1 MALPTDTTIKI
12 GKLLIE
18 NFSRLEIV
26 QQIHEHHVFTLEIG
40 QDLLETK
47 FQSAVPAS
55 QNLMG
60 QEINIEIK
68 PIPDLD
74 SLKLLANKEFY
85 SMQFNGIIK
94 AVELKKSTINNT
106 EEILIIKGYSKTILL
121 DNGPDS
127 NSFTKMTLSDI
138 VNRIKSG
145 YGIDIAVKPF
155 YNDILAYTVQ
165 YNESDFAFLNRLAMR
180 HGQWLYDNG
189 VKIIFGSPGS
199 SGQAN
204 ELVYDLNMQDF
215 NYKME
220 LVPALFKII
229 ENDNRKGD
237 TSTDTT
243 AKYSREADGFHQ
255 TYIDKSNQIFNKE
268 TVIQLNQNAVG
279 GNGQNASAEYAKNK
293 MREIVSGM
301 MQVQATTEVPGIILG
316 NILRLK
322 GVDKQLESNYRVTQ
336 ITHICDD
343 GGGYENHFTAINFSG
358 AVFSPKTNPDLIPR
372 CQSQTAV
379 VMANNDPDGLS
390 AVVVQMPWQK
400 EKGLTTPYIPM
411 LQHYGGNEKGMHWI
425 PEIGDTVFVD
435 FQGGNAEMPIV
446 TGTMTSTK
454 EKSGY
459 ATPDNDIKALHT
471 RSNNLLVMN
480 DKTGSVLLQDS
491 SKSFIEMDGKRK
503 IEVNTDIFVVNAKK
517 IILNATESTEIQTN
531 DYLLNAL
538 SRIYILSKTMKQT
551 IQGFMSMYS
560 GKALINSNDTIDI
573 EAKVTKLHGTKQV
586 LMHSDKEAVINS
598 AGTAK
603 IHGAS
608 GNSFTNTAKTITA
621 SPTDSVALAVVYFR
635 PLSTWKGEFGFDW
648 LREKD
653 NGLNTEPDYE
663 SIIESGYK
671 DGVSDLS
678 KVEAYTNLKLEY
690 DTIPITRKTTTSSP
704 TTEYS
709 VPYLTLF
716 SEEFI
721 NTLPAT
727 TLIKPRCEAELK
739 ILLDIEEDLD
749 KLKFDFDDTLF
760 ELNTLVLTQNAK
772 TNGLEDQNIT
782 INIKCL
788 KDLDRDH
795 DINIYAYPKG
805 VTISSRATLE
815 PNIDHRKLAGKIKV
829 LRNDSTARKEEHFVL
844 VNVTTNITNSLGKDK
859 TGNCSVLEQ
868 KALQN
873 ALYQCIITSK
883 LESGPLLDLSGDS
896 KFQIRTTSNGNKI
909 FGEYIFENITGSLR
923 QTDGNIYED
932 KAGIFA
938 YVQNLYISQN
948 PQYSGYYTIFCFDEN
963 TYDSFHDPTTGTSA
977 AVPGQVQ
984 AISTK
989 NVFLFN
995 GILGAARG
1003 DDTIAHEGLHGL
1015 GLYHTHIDSSPIKD
1029 RGRAYVY
1036 ANGNTNLSDSTDNIM
1051 SYGRKLKKSTWQW
1064 QWKIIN
1070 PNIK

>member
-68 PIPDLD
+68 PIPDFD

-138 VNRIKSG
+138 VNKIKSG

-180 HGQWLYDNG
+180 HGQWFYDNG

-199 SGQAN
+199 SAQAN

-279 GNGQNASAEYAKNK
+279 GNGKNASEEYAKNK

-301 MQVQATTEVPGIILG
+301 MQVEATTEVPGIILG

-491 SKSFIEMDGKRK
+491 SKSLIEMDGKRK

-531 DYLLNAL
+531 DYILNAL

-573 EAKVTKLHGTKQV
+573 EAKVTKLHGTEQA

-603 IHGAS
+603 MHADQ
-608 GNSFTNTAKTITA
+608 GNSYTNTAKIIEASATA
-621 SPTDSVALAVVYFR
+621 AIGLAVVYFR
-635 PLSTWKGEFGFDW
+635 PLDKWKGEFGFDW

-653 NGLNTEPDYE
+653 NGLTTEPAYE
-663 SIIESGYK
+663 TIIEGGYK
-671 DGVSDLS
+671 DGKSDLD
-678 KVEAYTNLKLEY
+678 KIEAFKQLKTEY
-690 DTIPITRKTTTSSP
+690 EKFTITRKAP
-704 TTEYS
+704 AEGAGTEYF

-716 SEEFI
+716 SQEFVEAMPKDTLVKPQYEAEFTILLNIDEDLETLKFEYDDSLFSI
-721 NTLPAT
+721 NTP
-727 TLIKPRCEAELK
+727 I
-739 ILLDIEEDLD
+739 
-749 KLKFDFDDTLF
+749 F
-760 ELNTLVLTQNAK
+760 EKNTK
-772 TNGLEDQNIT
+772 TKGLEKQEKTIKIT
-782 INIKCL
+782 CL
-788 KDLDRDH
+788 KDLDSDKE
-795 DINIYAYPKG
+795 ISVYAYPKG
-805 VTISSRATLE
+805 ITGDDPIAAIE
-815 PNIDHRKLAGKIKV
+815 ERKLAGRIIV
-829 LRNDSTARKEEHFVL
+829 LKNDHTVRSEEKFVL
-844 VNVTTNITNSLGKDK
+844 VEITTNLVEKEKATFFSEEKFMLYTGLHQALILPTIKETTLNLSSYSEFQMGGKHVDKYKHIAYRDKDNFEYVNTSLQRDVRNIFLDQDDDFGNKNK
-859 TGNCSVLEQ
+859 TKYDNFFTIFKFGVGANDPSIAGVVQ
-868 KALQN
+868 DIATRNAIIFKALN
-873 ALYQCIITSK
+873 YK
-883 LESGPLLDLSGDS
+883 
-896 KFQIRTTSNGNKI
+896 N
-909 FGEYIFENITGSLR
+909 
-923 QTDGNIYED
+923 
-932 KAGIFA
+932 
-938 YVQNLYISQN
+938 
-948 PQYSGYYTIFCFDEN
+948 
-963 TYDSFHDPTTGTSA
+963 
-977 AVPGQVQ
+977 
-984 AISTK
+984 ST
-989 NVFLFN
+989 LC
-995 GILGAARG
+995 
-1003 DDTIAHEGLHGL
+1003 HEALHGL
-1015 GLYHTHIDSSPIKD
+1015 GLCHTHRYEDPLKSRKYKYIYPLGEARS
-1029 RGRAYVY
+1029 
-1036 ANGNTNLSDSTDNIM
+1036 TNATNNIM
-1051 SYGRKLKKSTWQW
+1051 SYSGNAFTSWRWQW
-1064 QWKIIN
+1064 AFINTNINQKI
-1070 PNIK
+1070 K

>member
-279 GNGQNASAEYAKNK
+279 GNGKNASEEYAKNK

-459 ATPDNDIKALHT
+459 ATPDNDIKATKT
-471 RSNNLLVMN
+471 RSGIENISN
-480 DKTGSVLLQDS
+480 DAEGSWKQSTPDGNFL
-491 SKSFIEMDGKRK
+491 SFDGKG
-503 IEVNTDIFVVNAKK
+503 NA
-517 IILNATESTEIQTN
+517 ILNIPKDLLIKVGQHLNINVGNNMTFDVGDIAKFNIFKEMLVTTPHLQQLIA
-531 DYLLNAL
+531 DYYFTQAG
-538 SRIYILSKTMKQT
+538 KT
-551 IQGFMSMYS
+551 
-560 GKALINSNDTIDI
+560 LISSENQIKI
-573 EAKVTKLHGTKQV
+573 EAKETHVAGSQKL
-586 LMHSDKEAVINS
+586 LMHSDENTIVNS
-598 AGTAK
+598 KG
-603 IHGAS
+603 IVDLHGKK
-608 GNSFTNTAKTITA
+608 GNNQTNKPIKYKYV
-621 SPTDSVALAVVYFR
+621 PVYIDERCLTHFR
-635 PLSTWKGEFGFDW
+635 PKNNWDGSGYGFDW
-648 LREKD
+648 IRTGDTKIPGDIYYGNIIGKYGSIYGSQTGAVMAKD
-653 NGLNTEPDYE
+653 KNEFTKLMALFDPHVFIVKDKNGKKTKLNYCVPWLSLYPQTVLKNIKKADGKVVPTEVKTSYLNTSATLRVILNIQKKPEKLY
-663 SIIESGYK
+663 
-671 DGVSDLS
+671 
-678 KVEAYTNLKLEY
+678 LEY
-690 DTIPITRKTTTSSP
+690 D
-704 TTEYS
+704 
-709 VPYLTLF
+709 
-716 SEEFI
+716 
-721 NTLPAT
+721 
-727 TLIKPRCEAELK
+727 
-739 ILLDIEEDLD
+739 D
-749 KLKFDFDDTLF
+749 KLFKITHKPFPLEIGNH
-760 ELNTLVLTQNAK
+760 ELEMTIVCLKEFSSDQPIKVITAYKNAK
-772 TNGLEDQNIT
+772 GEDE
-782 INIKCL
+782 L
-788 KDLDRDH
+788 
-795 DINIYAYPKG
+795 
-805 VTISSRATLE
+805 S
-815 PNIDHRKLAGKIKV
+815 LAGKVKV
-829 LRNDSTARKEEHFVL
+829 AKNKNRYKAKVAFIQVWTDIGNGLKKGQPTGRGSELKRYMNQALVNPHFAKTLAIDLSLDINLITKQNHNRRTNFNRIVNPINNPLGGSDKWMYDGTDEKLYKFLNEELYKEYGHAYENFYKVYFIDESNGHLDTNGNIEGAVAGIGRTMDDPTLKTILVYSSGFADSTV
-844 VNVTTNITNSLGKDK
+844 
-859 TGNCSVLEQ
+859 
-868 KALQN
+868 
-873 ALYQCIITSK
+873 
-883 LESGPLLDLSGDS
+883 
-896 KFQIRTTSNGNKI
+896 
-909 FGEYIFENITGSLR
+909 
-923 QTDGNIYED
+923 
-932 KAGIFA
+932 
-938 YVQNLYISQN
+938 
-948 PQYSGYYTIFCFDEN
+948 
-963 TYDSFHDPTTGTSA
+963 
-977 AVPGQVQ
+977 
-984 AISTK
+984 
-989 NVFLFN
+989 
-995 GILGAARG
+995 
-1003 DDTIAHEGLHGL
+1003 AHEVLHAMGLH
-1015 GLYHTHIDSSPIKD
+1015 HSFD
-1029 RGRAYVY
+1029 
-1036 ANGNTNLSDSTDNIM
+1036 NNSDFTFEFEKTDNIM
-1051 SYGRKLKKSTWQW
+1051 DYSDLIGTPVISTYHW
-1064 QWKIIN
+1064 QWKILQ
-1070 PNIK
+1070 KRAGEKE

>member
-74 SLKLLANKEFY
+74 SLKLLDNKEFY

-220 LVPALFKII
+220 LVPSLFKII

-237 TSTDTT
+237 TSIDTT

-255 TYIDKSNQIFNKE
+255 TYIEKSNQIFNKE

-279 GNGQNASAEYAKNK
+279 GNGKNASEEYAKNK

-503 IEVNTDIFVVNAKK
+503 IEVNKDIFVVNAKK

-573 EAKVTKLHGTKQV
+573 EAKVTKLHGTEQA

-603 IHGAS
+603 MHGAS
-608 GNSFTNTAKTITA
+608 GNSLTNTAKTISA

-663 SIIESGYK
+663 SIVESGYK
-671 DGVSDLS
+671 DGISNLTNI
-678 KVEAYTNLKLEY
+678 EAFSNLKLEY
-690 DTIPITRKTTTSSP
+690 RTIPITRKITSGTS
-704 TTEYS
+704 TTEYL

-716 SEEFI
+716 SKEFVD
-721 NTLPAT
+721 TLP
-727 TLIKPRCEAELK
+727 KPIFAEPRFEAELK
-739 ILLDIEEDLD
+739 LLIDIEEDLD
-749 KLKFDFDDTLF
+749 KLKFDYDDALF
-760 ELNTLVLTQNAK
+760 ELSEIILTEKAK
-772 TNGLEDQNIT
+772 TNGLEDKNIK
-782 INIKCL
+782 IKIKCL
-788 KDLDRDH
+788 KDLDRNH

-805 VTISSRATLE
+805 VTIASRATLE
-815 PNIDHRKLAGKIKV
+815 PNIDKRKLAGKITV
-829 LRNDSTARKEEHFVL
+829 LKNDVTARKEGKFALIRVKTNVAGIPVAGLAVGSFSSAEK
-844 VNVTTNITNSLGKDK
+844 VNLY
-859 TGNCSVLEQ
+859 
-868 KALQN
+868 N
-873 ALYQCIITSK
+873 ALHQALIVPVVEEVI
-883 LESGPLLDLSGDS
+883 LDLSTHADFTGTGKHLTGTNIKYS
-896 KFQIRTTSNGNKI
+896 YAASNGVM
-909 FGEYIFENITGSLR
+909 LR
-923 QTDGNIYED
+923 NPTLYSDCQNNFLNATDS
-932 KAGIFA
+932 AGTFINA
-938 YVQNLYISQN
+938 KYN
-948 PQYSGYYTIFCFDEN
+948 GYFTIFKF
-963 TYDSFHDPTTGTSA
+963 
-977 AVPGQVQ
+977 
-984 AISTK
+984 
-989 NVFLFN
+989 
-995 GILGAARG
+995 GINSNKFSVLGAVEEIGVSNVIMFTLIGG
-1003 DDTIAHEGLHGL
+1003 DDCTLNHETLHGL
-1015 GLYHTHIDSSPIKD
+1015 GLCHSHRDHVIIPNNRSNYIYTYPNALASAIQPVPNPLH
-1029 RGRAYVY
+1029 
-1036 ANGNTNLSDSTDNIM
+1036 STDNVMCYRSIA
-1051 SYGRKLKKSTWQW
+1051 YTTWRW

-1070 PNIK
+1070 SNIT

>member
-279 GNGQNASAEYAKNK
+279 GNGKNASEEYAKNK

-379 VMANNDPDGLS
+379 VMANNDPEGLS

-573 EAKVTKLHGTKQV
+573 EAKVTKLHGTEQA

-603 IHGAS
+603 MHADQ
-608 GNSFTNTAKTITA
+608 GNSYTNTAKIIEASATA
-621 SPTDSVALAVVYFR
+621 AMGLAVVYFR
-635 PLSTWKGEFGFDW
+635 PLDKWKGEFGFDW

-653 NGLNTEPDYE
+653 NGLTTEPAYE
-663 SIIESGYK
+663 TIIEGGYK
-671 DGVSDLS
+671 DGKSDLD
-678 KVEAYTNLKLEY
+678 KIEAFKQLKTEY
-690 DTIPITRKTTTSSP
+690 EKFTITRKASVEGAG
-704 TTEYS
+704 TEYF

-716 SEEFI
+716 SQEFVEAMPKD
-721 NTLPAT
+721 TLV
-727 TLIKPRCEAELK
+727 KPQYEAEFT
-739 ILLDIEEDLD
+739 ILLNIDEDLE
-749 KLKFDFDDTLF
+749 KLKFEYDDTLF
-760 ELNTLVLTQNAK
+760 SINTPVFEKNTK
-772 TNGLEDQNIT
+772 TKGLEKQEKTIKIT
-782 INIKCL
+782 CL
-788 KDLDRDH
+788 KDLDSDKE
-795 DINIYAYPKG
+795 ISVYAYPKG
-805 VTISSRATLE
+805 ITGDDPIAAIE
-815 PNIDHRKLAGKIKV
+815 ERKLAGRIIV
-829 LRNDSTARKEEHFVL
+829 LKNDHTVRSEEKFVL
-844 VNVTTNITNSLGKDK
+844 VEITTNLIEKEKATFFSEEKFMLYTGLHQALILPTIKETTLNLSSYSEFQMGGKHVDKYKHIAYRDKDNFEYVNTSLQRDVRNIFLDQDDDFGNKNK
-859 TGNCSVLEQ
+859 TKYDNFFTIFKFGVGANDPSIAGVVQ
-868 KALQN
+868 DIATRNAIIFKALN
-873 ALYQCIITSK
+873 YK
-883 LESGPLLDLSGDS
+883 
-896 KFQIRTTSNGNKI
+896 N
-909 FGEYIFENITGSLR
+909 
-923 QTDGNIYED
+923 
-932 KAGIFA
+932 
-938 YVQNLYISQN
+938 
-948 PQYSGYYTIFCFDEN
+948 
-963 TYDSFHDPTTGTSA
+963 
-977 AVPGQVQ
+977 
-984 AISTK
+984 ST
-989 NVFLFN
+989 LC
-995 GILGAARG
+995 
-1003 DDTIAHEGLHGL
+1003 HEALHGL
-1015 GLYHTHIDSSPIKD
+1015 GLCHTHRYKKPLESRKYKYIYPLGEARS
-1029 RGRAYVY
+1029 
-1036 ANGNTNLSDSTDNIM
+1036 TNATNNIM
-1051 SYGRKLKKSTWQW
+1051 SYSGNAFTSWRWQW
-1064 QWKIIN
+1064 AFINTNINQKI
-1070 PNIK
+1070 K